1 MKSIIITKNI
11 NTYFV
16 IQRIKMALNNFESEY
31 QLSDYFGKCYVCWRE
46 WLSKEDYLKGI
57 SEEEVDNIVNKVLI
71 EDMPLPYRD
80 NIKKK
85 ELSKIIDVSKF
96 ENIISSLSKYDSIDN
111 LNSIRKIEEKALK
124 FEAGYVEEGD
134 VLAGDKI
141 WVEANEN
148 LYRNLTNYI
157 KLFNNNN
164 KNVQI
169 KDVFFFTETLKE
181 VEMGETL
188 LFLFEKDIADK
199 EDSLCIDSQD
209 SKESKEN
216 KESQESQEK
225 TERIERKERIICQTD
240 YETWESVIEYW
251 DSIKYPYRRWMDSW
265 ISCENGTEKFSR
277 LIDEYKI
284 YITNGQIEYIDRLYN
299 FSDINW
305 AYRDKKYNGKI
316 GTLDLETL
324 TLKKGQK
331 DSTVGE
337 QSVYAGGWALNE
349 LGSKTFIIDKIKIKD
364 SSELIENM
372 FEELF
377 KLKVNGY
384 TLYAHNLGRFDAIF
398 LIKLLALLDYQIS
411 PIWKDNAI
419 LRIKI
424 FDPKTKQRITLL
436 DSLNLLKT
444 YLKKLL
450 ISFNCETRKGEFPH
464 LFVEEDNLN
473 YIGNKP
479 DIKYYSLSNI
489 SLDEYNQIN
498 SSNWNL
504 KEECLNYLEKDILGL
519 LEVLNKVSLYY
530 FKEFGVNIPKY
541 LTLPSLAMSVFGFNF
556 YDEKYKIKMIKGP
569 LEKFIREAY
578 FGGNVGVYNQ
588 ETKGRVNRA
597 YHYDMNSQYPNAM
610 LNKLPTGN
618 PVFSTNKDL
627 SYYFGFVYA
636 LITPPSIS
644 ELKNLYIQ
652 SRTELGKV
660 VCPRTPF
667 YRWIASFE
675 LESALKDNYKAEILY
690 GINFPNS
697 SEVYSSKLFEKYVTH
712 FYDKKKNA
720 KDTIE
725 RNVAK
730 LMLNSLYGKFGQK
743 DIENSIKIVSRED
756 ANRLIKSHHVSYF
769 AQINKDKILIKYSSR
784 LNEKLR
790 RIYSQEDNLNQ
801 LETKI

>member
-1 MKSIIITKNI
+1 
-11 NTYFV
+11 
-16 IQRIKMALNNFESEY
+16 
-31 QLSDYFGKCYVCWRE
+31 
-46 WLSKEDYLKGI
+46 
-57 SEEEVDNIVNKVLI
+57 
-71 EDMPLPYRD
+71 
-80 NIKKK
+80 
-85 ELSKIIDVSKF
+85 
-96 ENIISSLSKYDSIDN
+96 
-111 LNSIRKIEEKALK
+111 
-124 FEAGYVEEGD
+124 
-134 VLAGDKI
+134 
-141 WVEANEN
+141 
-148 LYRNLTNYI
+148 
-157 KLFNNNN
+157 
-164 KNVQI
+164 
-169 KDVFFFTETLKE
+169 
-181 VEMGETL
+181 
-188 LFLFEKDIADK
+188 
-199 EDSLCIDSQD
+199 
-209 SKESKEN
+209 
-216 KESQESQEK
+216 
-225 TERIERKERIICQTD
+225 
-240 YETWESVIEYW
+240 
-251 DSIKYPYRRWMDSW
+251 
-265 ISCENGTEKFSR
+265 
-277 LIDEYKI
+277 
-284 YITNGQIEYIDRLYN
+284 
-299 FSDINW
+299 
-305 AYRDKKYNGKI
+305 
-316 GTLDLETL
+316 
-324 TLKKGQK
+324 
-331 DSTVGE
+331 
-337 QSVYAGGWALNE
+337 
-349 LGSKTFIIDKIKIKD
+349 
-364 SSELIENM
+364 M

-541 LTLPSLAMSVFGFNF
+541 FTLPSLAMSVFGFNF